1 MLIILGIFLIISIKN
16 KNINWIN
23 TPTKK
28 DYLALVLLGLI
39 IASIIEIIN
48 LNLGRWKYT
57 KLMPTILGIGIS
69 PLIQLTAT
77 AILSSILIRIFKD

>member
-48 LNLGRWKYT
+48 LNLGRWDYT
-57 KLMPTILGIGIS
+57 SAMPTIFGIGIS
-69 PLIQLTAT
+69 PLIQLAT
-77 AILSSILIRIFKD
+77 TTILSLVSIRILDN